1 MLGRFDVALTREDYA
16 GGLAVVTRE
25 LGKRDPV
32 RDRRIWE
39 QLGAGTLLLILLLF
53 LFPGSGLAIVVTL
66 LAEAFLLAMLG
77 ERGVRQSF
85 GVSYDPAT
93 ARFTVEFTDRGITEQ
108 NPHRSREWQWAAVR
122 QVHDSGDALV
132 FELDGWDMLIL
143 PNRLWPEA
151 AQKAAFL
158 REARERVPPRSVAA
172 ADTAAAADLAPQ
184 VRDQLQVGA
193 IAFGVDVLFVI
204 AFLIPQAGRNVS
216 VPVVVT
222 ALLIGTAIGYFA
234 YRFARYALPQLYA
247 LYPRATVTSTHVLI
261 YAVPLYI
268 VAAYLGWIEV

>member
-1 MLGRFDVALTREDYA
+1 MLGQFNVALTKQDYV
-16 GGLAVVTRE
+16 GGLGIVTKE
-25 LGKRDPV
+25 LGKRDPS

-39 QLGAGTLLLILLLF
+39 QLGAGVLLLLVLLF
-53 LFPGSGLAIVVTL
+53 LFRDSGLAIVVTL
-66 LAEAFLLAMLG
+66 IAEAFMLAMLG
-77 ERGVRQSF
+77 DRWVRRSF

-93 ARFTVEFTDRGITEQ
+93 AHFTVEFTDQGIAEQ

-122 QVHDSGDALV
+122 QVHDTGDALV

-143 PNRLWPEA
+143 PNRLWPDA

-158 REARERVPPRSVAA
+158 REARERVPPRPEAA
-172 ADTAAAADLAPQ
+172 APNAATLALDPN

-193 IAFGVDVLFVI
+193 IAVGVDVLFVI
-204 AFLIPQAGRNVS
+204 AFVIPQAGRDVS
-216 VPVVVT
+216 APVILT

-247 LYPRATVTSTHVLI
+247 LYPRVTLIGTHALI

-268 VAAYLGWIEV
+268 VASYLGWIDV

>member
-16 GGLAVVTRE
+16 DGLAVVTQE

-39 QLGAGTLLLILLLF
+39 QLGAGTLLLIVLLF
-53 LFPGSGLAIVVTL
+53 LFPGSDLAIVVTL

-77 ERGVRQSF
+77 ERWVRQSF

-93 ARFTVEFTDRGITEQ
+93 ARFTVEFTDRGIAEQ
-108 NPHRSREWQWAAVR
+108 NPHRTREWQWAAVR
-122 QVHDSGDALV
+122 QVHDNGDMLV
-132 FELDGWDMLIL
+132 IELDGWDMLIL
-143 PNRLWPEA
+143 PSRLWPDA
-151 AQKAAFL
+151 ARKAAFL
-158 REARERVPPRSVAA
+158 REARERVPPRPDA
-172 ADTAAAADLAPQ
+172 TASSATTILEPK

-193 IAFGVDVLFVI
+193 IAAGVDVLFLI
-204 AFLIPQAGRNVS
+204 AFLIPQAGANIS

-222 ALLIGTAIGYFA
+222 ALLIGTALGYFA
-234 YRFARYALPQLYA
+234 YRIARTALPRLYV
-247 LYPRATVTSTHVLI
+247 LYPHVALIGTHVLI

-268 VAAYLGWIEV
+268 VVAFLGWIEV